1 VDVDRLRQDIVF
13 RERLRDVEF
22 EFHTTWGLFS
32 PRRVD
37 EGSRLLARHVEIH
50 EDDDC
55 LDLGCGYGP
64 IGLVMARFAP
74 AGTTFLVD
82 KDFVAIE
89 YAEQNARRNGLTN
102 CRVMLS
108 NGFDQIPGTQRFDL
122 IAANLPAKVGRE
134 LLSILL
140 TDASRRLRVG
150 GRLYV
155 VTISG
160 LRRFIERA
168 MREVFGSYEKVKQ
181 GKSYTVAR
189 ARVEEAFRER

>member
-1 VDVDRLRQDIVF
+1 LPRPAPR
-13 RERLRDVEF
+13 
-22 EFHTTWGLFS
+22 FS
-32 PRRVD
+32 STRISWPSNTR
-37 EGSRLLARHVEIH
+37 SRTRAAT
-50 EDDDC
+50 
-55 LDLGCGYGP
+55 G
-64 IGLVMARFAP
+64 
-74 AGTTFLVD
+74 
-82 KDFVAIE
+82 
-89 YAEQNARRNGLTN
+89 
-102 CRVMLS
+102 
-108 NGFDQIPGTQRFDL
+108 GFDQIPGTQRFDL